1 MWHVFRLK
9 PLCAC
14 MVTRRP
20 AAGSVIDGWERMS
33 AYMFRIV
40 DMMSSS
46 VNSGSLQLVF
56 RTNSCSGGE
65 R

>member
-1 MWHVFRLK
+1 M
-9 PLCAC
+9 
-14 MVTRRP
+14 
-20 AAGSVIDGWERMS
+20 IDGWERMS